1 MPDCSLREEVFPNIQ
16 PESPLVQ
23 LKAIPSSPI
32 ASYVG
37 EEAGPHLTSTSLQVV
52 VESDK
57 VFPEPP
63 LLQSK
68 QSQLPQPLLTGL
80 VLYTLHSF
88 IALV

>member
-1 MPDCSLREEVFPNIQ
+1 M
-16 PESPLVQ
+16 
-23 LKAIPSSPI
+23 
-32 ASYVG
+32 G
-37 EEAGPHLTSTSLQVV
+37 EEADSQLTTASLQVV

-57 VFPEPP
+57 VFPESP

-68 QSQLPQPLLTGL
+68 QSQVPQPLLTGL

>member
-1 MPDCSLREEVFPNIQ
+1 M
-16 PESPLVQ
+16 
-23 LKAIPSSPI
+23 
-32 ASYVG
+32 G
-37 EEAGPHLTSTSLQVV
+37 EEADSQLTTASLQVV